1 MQKILGIL
9 VIFLTALVSGCSFQD
24 ETEEQIKIAPAKNT
38 APDFIYY
45 AKECTKGKTEYA
57 PILISAYVKSIL
69 TTIPNNKFPL
79 FPDVP
84 KVDAKDTDKLKTLH
98 DAIKGDFYYQHR
110 KFNAPYETCLQKSVH
125 SGHPEYR
132 DFFVTRGFL
141 SAKISQTFYKEKR
154 YSEGADW
161 ARRVINLHGKKMGY
175 YFLGLFF
182 INSDETQDMGADF
195 LKESALLGYEGAIQY
210 IDNYLINFDVFQ
222 KVRNKEQ
229 GKIDAMN
236 MFNQNGTKTENQDVS
251 FDDEPKELDVD
262 SDDNDDSDDTDNT
275 TVPNEQANNSTN

>member
-1 MQKILGIL
+1 MPKILCIL
-9 VIFLTALVSGCSFQD
+9 AIFLTALMSGCSFQD
-24 ETEEQIKIAPAKNT
+24 ETEEKINVKPAADT
-38 APDFIYY
+38 LPDFVYY

-69 TTIPNNKFPL
+69 TTIPNSRFPL
-79 FPDVP
+79 FPEVP
-84 KVDAKDTDKLKTLH
+84 KVDPKDADKEKLLH

-110 KFNAPYETCLQKSVH
+110 RFNAPYETCLQKSVH
-125 SGHPEYR
+125 SGHTEYR

-141 SAKISQTFYKEKR
+141 SAKISQTFYKEKA

-182 INSDETQDMGADF
+182 INSDETMKMGADF
-195 LKESALLGYEGAIQY
+195 LKESAHLGYEGAIQY
-210 IDNYLINFDVFQ
+210 LDNYLIDFSVFQ
-222 KVRNKEQ
+222 KVREKEQ
-229 GKIDAMN
+229 GKTDAMS
-236 MFNQNGTKTENQDVS
+236 MFNQNGTKINSKEMN

-262 SDDNDDSDDTDNT
+262 SDDDDDSEDEAVTKENQNGSGSD
-275 TVPNEQANNSTN
+275 